1 MARVE
6 RERRAMVDR
15 RLDTRVDRRFPRNS
29 AKDLYSRIEEKRLA
43 LRADRRRQLRRQSDQ
58 SQLMGHSQDSAIGEM
73 LTQFGER
80 ACLDRRSE

>member
-43 LRADRRRQLRRQSDQ
+43 LRADRRRQLRRQGDQ
-58 SQLMGHSQDSAIGEM
+58 SQLMGHSDSAIGEM